1 MSRSARLA
9 LHARSDFDLDTRRT
23 RLLCGPLLSQP
34 VEVEL
39 MELVVD
45 KDRRRD
51 RYSSRLD
58 RATGREDDRRS
69 GLKNFK
75 RFRKV
80 RKTEMCV
87 CVCYTTCTYTCICYS
102 YALSLY
108 ACIYFHVR
116 KIAGSSFVIS
126 NVYPNKTEFHF
137 G

>member
-9 LHARSDFDLDTRRT
+9 LHARSDFNLDTRRT
-23 RLLCGPLLSQP
+23 RSLCGPLLSQP

-87 CVCYTTCTYTCICYS
+87 CVTQHVLIYVYSICYS
-102 YALSLY
+102 YALSL
-108 ACIYFHVR
+108 CMHLFSCKENR
-116 KIAGSSFVIS
+116 RLRFCD
-126 NVYPNKTEFHF
+126 F
-137 G
+137 

>member
-1 MSRSARLA
+1 MSRSVRLA
-9 LHARSDFDLDTRRT
+9 LHARSDYDLDTRRT
-23 RLLCGPLLSQP
+23 RALCGPLLSQP

-58 RATGREDDRRS
+58 RATEREDDRRS

-87 CVCYTTCTYTCICYS
+87 CVTQHVLIYVYSICYS
-102 YALSLY
+102 YS
-108 ACIYFHVR
+108 
-116 KIAGSSFVIS
+116 
-126 NVYPNKTEFHF
+126 
-137 G
+137 